1 MIDNIMKTLSAVI
14 HKEGDWF
21 VSLCPELDVASQGK
35 TIEEAIANLKEA
47 VSLYLEDE
55 DVKLPDSEPIIT
67 TIEVSYDKAPPTL
80 RHVK

>member
-1 MIDNIMKTLSAVI
+1 MIDNMMKTLSAVI

-55 DVKLPDSEPIIT
+55 DVNLPDSEPIIT
-67 TIEVSYDKAPPTL
+67 TIEVSYDKAPSTIGT
-80 RHVK
+80 

>member
-1 MIDNIMKTLSAVI
+1 MIDNMMKTLSAVI

-55 DVKLPDSEPIIT
+55 DVNLPDSEPIIT
-67 TIEVSYDKAPPTL
+67 TIEVSYDKAPST
-80 RHVK
+80 VGS

>member
-1 MIDNIMKTLSAVI
+1 MIDSMMKTLSAVI

-21 VSLCPELDVASQGK
+21 VSHCPELDVASQGK

-55 DVKLPDSEPIIT
+55 DVNLPDSEPIIT
-67 TIEVSYDKAPPTL
+67 TIEVSYDKAPSTISS
-80 RHVK
+80 

>member
-1 MIDNIMKTLSAVI
+1 MIDSMMKTLSAVI

-55 DVKLPDSEPIIT
+55 DVNLPDSEPIIT
-67 TIEVSYDKAPPTL
+67 TIEVSYDKAPSSISY
-80 RHVK
+80 

>member
-1 MIDNIMKTLSAVI
+1 MKTLSAVI

-35 TIEEAIANLKEA
+35 TIEEAISNLKEA

-55 DVKLPDSEPIIT
+55 DVNLPDSEPIIT
-67 TIEVSYDKAPPTL
+67 TIEVSYDKAPST
-80 RHVK
+80 VSS

>member
-1 MIDNIMKTLSAVI
+1 MMKTLSAVI
-14 HKEGDWF
+14 HKEGDWY

-35 TIEEAIANLKEA
+35 TIEEAISNLKEA

-67 TIEVSYDKAPPTL
+67 TIEVSYDKAPSS
-80 RHVK
+80 VGS

>member
-1 MIDNIMKTLSAVI
+1 MIDNMMKTLSAVI

-55 DVKLPDSEPIIT
+55 DVNLPDSEPIIT
-67 TIEVSYDKAPPTL
+67 TIEVSYDKAPSTIGS
-80 RHVK
+80 

>member
-1 MIDNIMKTLSAVI
+1 MIDSMMKTLSAVI

-55 DVKLPDSEPIIT
+55 DVNLPDSEPIIT
-67 TIEVSYDKAPPTL
+67 TIEVSYDKAPSTISS
-80 RHVK
+80 

>member
-1 MIDNIMKTLSAVI
+1 MIDNMMKTLSAVI

-21 VSLCPELDVASQGK
+21 VSLCPEIDIASQGK

-67 TIEVSYDKAPPTL
+67 TIEVSYDKAPSTIGT
-80 RHVK
+80 

>member
-1 MIDNIMKTLSAVI
+1 MMKTLSAVI

-21 VSLCPELDVASQGK
+21 VSLCPELDVASQGR

-55 DVKLPDSEPIIT
+55 DVNLPDSEPIIT
-67 TIEVSYDKAPPTL
+67 TIEVSYDKAPST
-80 RHVK
+80 VSS

>member
-1 MIDNIMKTLSAVI
+1 MIDSMMKTLSAVI

-35 TIEEAIANLKEA
+35 TIEEAISNLKEA

-55 DVKLPDSEPIIT
+55 DVNLPDSEPIIT
-67 TIEVSYDKAPPTL
+67 TIEVSYDKAPSSISS
-80 RHVK
+80 

>member
-1 MIDNIMKTLSAVI
+1 MIDNMMKTLSAVI
-14 HKEGDWF
+14 HKEGEWF
-21 VSLCPELDVASQGK
+21 VSLCPEIDIASQGK

-67 TIEVSYDKAPPTL
+67 TIEVSYDKAPSTIGT
-80 RHVK
+80 

>member
-1 MIDNIMKTLSAVI
+1 MMKTLSAVI

-35 TIEEAIANLKEA
+35 TIEEAISNLKEA

-55 DVKLPDSEPIIT
+55 DVNLPDSEPIIT
-67 TIEVSYDKAPPTL
+67 TIEVSYDKAPSSISS
-80 RHVK
+80 

>member
-1 MIDNIMKTLSAVI
+1 MIDSMMKTLSAVI

-55 DVKLPDSEPIIT
+55 DVNLPDSEPIIT
-67 TIEVSYDKAPPTL
+67 TIEVSYDKTPST
-80 RHVK
+80 VSS

>member
-1 MIDNIMKTLSAVI
+1 MKTLSAVI

-21 VSLCPELDVASQGK
+21 VSLCPELDVASQGR

-55 DVKLPDSEPIIT
+55 DVNLPDSEPIIT
-67 TIEVSYDKAPPTL
+67 TIEVSYDKAPST
-80 RHVK
+80 VSS

>member
-1 MIDNIMKTLSAVI
+1 MIDTMMKTLSAVI

-55 DVKLPDSEPIIT
+55 DVNLPDSEPIIT
-67 TIEVSYDKAPPTL
+67 TIEVSYDKAPST
-80 RHVK
+80 VGT